1 MMDAMSTT
9 ALVAIAWTG
18 FLAGA
23 VHVVTGADHL
33 AALLPLSVG
42 RRLRAFA
49 VGARWGVGHSA
60 GVLLIAL
67 LAVALRERLDLELVG
82 AWGERLV
89 GVMLVALGI
98 LGIREA
104 LRLRIHAHGHDHD
117 QPQHGHVHLHLHGPA
132 TAHAVPADGAATLHR
147 HAHTAFAAGT
157 LHGVAGTAHILG
169 VLPAVAMPDAAS
181 SGAYLAAFALGSILA
196 MGSFSAIVGE
206 ASARASTTT
215 PRLLKSLMY
224 AAGSLTIL
232 VGLAWIVLA
241 FGPPVHA
248 G

>member
-1 MMDAMSTT
+1 MDAA

-67 LAVALRERLDLELVG
+67 LAVALRERLDVELVG

-104 LRLRIHAHGHDHD
+104 LRLRIHAHGHEHA
-117 QPQHGHVHLHLHGPA
+117 QTGHEHLHLHGPA
-132 TAHAVPADGAATLHR
+132 TAHATNAADGAPLHR
-147 HAHTAFAAGT
+147 HTHTAFAAGT

-181 SGAYLAAFALGSILA
+181 SGAYLAAFALGTILA
-196 MGSFSAIVGE
+196 MGGFSAIVGE
-206 ASARASTTT
+206 TSARASETT

-232 VGLAWIVLA
+232 VGLAWIAIA
-241 FGPPVHA
+241 FGPSAHA